1 MTNLQGY
8 VKQQEGRINIQI
20 LGVKG
25 LIHISVALH
34 GYNELSVVP
43 TQGNSIDVHHIILSV
58 FLRFYCSTTNLSMY
72 IFTITTAKPFDL
84 KLYIGKIA

>member
-20 LGVKG
+20 LGVQG

-34 GYNELSVVP
+34 GYNVLSVVP
-43 TQGNSIDVHHIILSV
+43 TQGDH
-58 FLRFYCSTTNLSMY
+58 
-72 IFTITTAKPFDL
+72 
-84 KLYIGKIA
+84 